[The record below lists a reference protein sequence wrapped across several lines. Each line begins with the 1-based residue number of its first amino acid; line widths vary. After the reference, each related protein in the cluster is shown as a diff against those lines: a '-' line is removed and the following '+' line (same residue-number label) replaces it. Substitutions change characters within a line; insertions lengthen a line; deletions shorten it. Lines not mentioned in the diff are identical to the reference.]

1 MARKSL
7 STSEFN
13 TLLSCMYWERIRSSA
28 KSNKCSVVFSRRRFH
43 NKFRHFLPKEE
54 DVSKLFLMRF
64 SSDEEI
70 KRNVEIKIS
79 AFMQKVTQ
87 LKPENIE
94 NIYTYSSVFSIAHR
108 LRPECNEHFKAA
120 QNLNDVFLCPL

>member
-1 MARKSL
+1 
-7 STSEFN
+7 
-13 TLLSCMYWERIRSSA
+13 
-28 KSNKCSVVFSRRRFH
+28 
-43 NKFRHFLPKEE
+43 
-54 DVSKLFLMRF
+54 
-64 SSDEEI
+64 
-70 KRNVEIKIS
+70 
-79 AFMQKVTQ
+79 MQKVTQ